1 MQALEKR
8 IAALESKDTRPYRW
22 VWRNV
27 GESEASAQARAGI
40 AAGDNVIIF
49 SWREDHAPA

>member
-8 IAALESKDTRPYRW
+8 VAALESKDTRPYRW

-27 GESEASAQARAGI
+27 GESEAAAKARAGMV
-40 AAGDNVIIF
+40 AGDNVIIF
-49 SWREDHAPA
+49 SWTEDHAPA